1 MRLYGCFSYGS
12 KLPELRQDKYEF
24 ICSAVYSKHKIKSS
38 NTYIVK
44 VQYGIASED
53 KINPHAFEK
62 IDSGLNH
69 GRGQAVF
76 FEFSHDGR
84 LADI

>member
-1 MRLYGCFSYGS
+1 MQLYGCFPYGS

-24 ICSAVYSKHKIKSS
+24 ICSAVYSKLEIKSS
-38 NTYIVK
+38 NAYIVK

-62 IDSGLNH
+62 MDSG
-69 GRGQAVF
+69 
-76 FEFSHDGR
+76 
-84 LADI
+84 I

>member
-1 MRLYGCFSYGS
+1 LKKWIQVFKFLIRFHEEPLGII
-12 KLPELRQDKYEF
+12 KLD
-24 ICSAVYSKHKIKSS
+24 ASS
-38 NTYIVK
+38 RNAG
-44 VQYGIASED
+44 QA
-53 KINPHAFEK
+53 
-62 IDSGLNH
+62 SGLNH